1 MSCPHFFHSM
11 SIVSRNTIISDS
23 FKKNF
28 KNIKEI
34 KIPFWQFEGR
44 ARKGRKVKPNFLFY
58 YAWILI
64 FLKTKKWP
72 SRMWK
77 MLSEQARLVG
87 RSDCV
92 YIFNNCPSPFLSH
105 WELAESVFCS
115 EELSCLSYKNQN
127 LTLSSLAEKFKFVN
141 LYTRVSSSDFSNIFS
156 FFQKISI
163 FQFRRELFSNGYFHP
178 CFNTYAVQ
186 NS

>member
-1 MSCPHFFHSM
+1 M

-44 ARKGRKVKPNFLFY
+44 ARKGRKVKTNFLFY

-72 SRMWK
+72 SRM
-77 MLSEQARLVG
+77 
-87 RSDCV
+87 
-92 YIFNNCPSPFLSH
+92 
-105 WELAESVFCS
+105 
-115 EELSCLSYKNQN
+115 
-127 LTLSSLAEKFKFVN
+127 
-141 LYTRVSSSDFSNIFS
+141 
-156 FFQKISI
+156 
-163 FQFRRELFSNGYFHP
+163 
-178 CFNTYAVQ
+178 
-186 NS
+186 